1 MSRQEAS
8 LDLEAAHLA
17 PCRAHLLLL
26 PDGRIGRGCGAEDFA
41 VAAALTVHGD
51 GAARPGH
58 AAPGKGVHLCFDLG
72 GEVVA
77 LVVAAGGVVASL
89 LAAEV
94 VLVVDGEGPAAD
106 GTGDEEEG
114 GEDSGESEKLHGGRR

>member
-8 LDLEAAHLA
+8 LGLEAAHLA
-17 PCRAHLLLL
+17 PCVAHLLLL
-26 PDGRIGRGCGAEDFA
+26 LDGRIGRGCGAKDLA
-41 VAAALTVHGD
+41 VAAALTVHGG
-51 GAARPGH
+51 GAACVRH
-58 AAPGKGVHLCFDLG
+58 AAPGKGMHLCVDFG

-106 GTGDEEEG
+106 GIDDEEEG
-114 GEDSGESEKLHGGRR
+114 GEDSGESEKLHGGCG